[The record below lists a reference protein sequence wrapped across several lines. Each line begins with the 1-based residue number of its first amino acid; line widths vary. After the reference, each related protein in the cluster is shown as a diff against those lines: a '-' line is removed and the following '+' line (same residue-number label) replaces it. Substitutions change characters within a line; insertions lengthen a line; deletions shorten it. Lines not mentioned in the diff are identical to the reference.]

1 MIMIFYLIFVSSM
14 FVFAYS
20 SQTYD
25 FLFCLVNFQQ
35 QELASHFSRALT
47 HRLQQAESL
56 SFLIQQAGSCPVHRP
71 PTPTADDAHPHPF
84 RSPPPSS
91 NTAPPPTHTHTPSR
105 SLRSRRSCYP
115 ASTRSTP

>member
-35 QELASHFSRALT
+35 QELASHFSRSLT

-56 SFLIQQAGSCPVHRP
+56 SHLIQQAKRGEVGG
-71 PTPTADDAHPHPF
+71 
-84 RSPPPSS
+84 
-91 NTAPPPTHTHTPSR
+91 
-105 SLRSRRSCYP
+105 
-115 ASTRSTP
+115 

>member
-35 QELASHFSRALT
+35 QELASHFSRSLT

-56 SFLIQQAGSCPVHRP
+56 SHLIQQARHCPLPRTPPPPHHSLAFRAPSCSS
-71 PTPTADDAHPHPF
+71 AHPLHSRP
-84 RSPPPSS
+84 
-91 NTAPPPTHTHTPSR
+91 APPPLLP
-105 SLRSRRSCYP
+105 LRSRPSCSP